1 MKELFMKENPD
12 RKKKEI
18 TNARKQEDYNQ
29 LVKKLNNPKT
39 SFKTYWS
46 TLRRFYNGKK
56 IPLIPAPL
64 LNNCLTSE
72 FELKAD
78 FFIKFFVSQSI
89 PLENSSNIRNNQVYL
104 TNAKLDSI

>member
-1 MKELFMKENPD
+1 MQGN
-12 RKKKEI
+12 RSI
-18 TNARKQEDYNQ
+18 IINW
-29 LVKKLNNPKT
+29 LNNPKT
-39 SFKTYWS
+39 SFKIYWS

-56 IPLIPAPL
+56 IPLTPAHS
-64 LNNCLTSE
+64 LNNCLTSD

-89 PLENSSNIRNNQVYL
+89 PLENSSNILNNQVYL